1 MNFFK
6 HCAGTEMRRAFS
18 QPFQISRIAFGWVTT
33 VRHARRNL
41 KDATYEKTKD
51 IKKVLKKTLEVKLSI
66 FLGSDS
72 GSSVCLVFSAHE
84 FFTGLFIH
92 AEVRD

>member
-1 MNFFK
+1 MWNIFVNFFK

-41 KDATYEKTKD
+41 KDATYEKTKKD
-51 IKKVLKKTLEVKLSI
+51 IKKVLKK
-66 FLGSDS
+66 
-72 GSSVCLVFSAHE
+72 
-84 FFTGLFIH
+84 
-92 AEVRD
+92 RP

>member
-1 MNFFK
+1 MTFFK

-51 IKKVLKKTLEVKLSI
+51 IKKVLKKPKKETLNRSKAFY
-66 FLGSDS
+66 FLG
-72 GSSVCLVFSAHE
+72 
-84 FFTGLFIH
+84 
-92 AEVRD
+92 